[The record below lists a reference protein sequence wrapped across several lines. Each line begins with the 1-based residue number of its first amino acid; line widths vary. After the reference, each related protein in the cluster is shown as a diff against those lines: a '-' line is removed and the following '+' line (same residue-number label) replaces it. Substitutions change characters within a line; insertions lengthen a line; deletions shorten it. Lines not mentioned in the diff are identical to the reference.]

1 MNTIKFRDLPT
12 VGGFSD
18 LFNDYISDFQ
28 KVQNFY
34 ELDFHSPE
42 NFKLK
47 CETVQQEFQNREG
60 ICNILLNQ
68 NRDFGCGENT
78 FVNIS
83 RLQEENTF
91 AIVTGQQVGIV
102 GGPLYTLYKIFT
114 LLKLKDQ
121 LNDNYPEMKFVPV
134 FWLESE
140 DHDFEEV
147 NYVNIVNNENQI
159 KPIYYPRPPKSEY
172 HASVGDISFDISV
185 AAFIQEVSSAL
196 PNSEFKENIIGLLN
210 QAYSPG
216 VTFEKAFVQ
225 WINLLLPD
233 SGIIFISPNDRNI
246 KKLLSGIFQKEIV
259 EYPLTSQLVIQKSAE
274 LEKNYHAQVKPRAL
288 NLFLFYKDGRFL
300 IEPRENDFSLKG
312 TRKFF
317 TKDELMSIATETPE
331 LLSPNVVLRPICQD
345 RILPT
350 VAYVAGPSEIAY
362 FAQLKPVYKNFG
374 LTMPIIYPR
383 ASATILEDKVARI
396 LEKYELNIENIYEGY
411 ENTSER
417 VMNFVSEVKI
427 DELFNE
433 SNQRVTDLLSEM
445 KFGLGY
451 IDQTLLGALENTQ
464 LKIEAALQVLKE
476 KTHASQKHKHEV
488 ALKQVE
494 KVFNNV
500 FPNGN
505 FQERELNIINY
516 LNKYGLDF
524 HKWLMSELQFEKFEH
539 QIIEIK

>member
-1 MNTIKFRDLPT
+1 MNTIKFRDLPS

-47 CETVQQEFQNREG
+47 CETVQREFHNRES

-68 NRDFGCGENT
+68 NHDFGCGENT
-78 FVNIS
+78 FVNIN

-159 KPIYYPRPPKSEY
+159 KRIHYPRPPKSEY
-172 HASVGDISFDISV
+172 HASVGDIAFDISV
-185 AAFIQEVSSAL
+185 AAFIQEVASAL
-196 PNSEFKENIIGLLN
+196 PNSDFKEDIIGLLN

-233 SGIIFISPNDRNI
+233 SGIIFISPDDKNI
-246 KKLLSGIFQKEIV
+246 KQLLSVVFQKEIN
-259 EYPLTSQLVIQKSAE
+259 EYPRTSQLVIQKSAE
-274 LEKNYHAQVKPRAL
+274 LEKNYHAQIKPRAL
-288 NLFLFYKDGRFL
+288 NLFLFHKEGRYL

-312 TRKFF
+312 TRKYFS
-317 TKDELMSIATETPE
+317 KEELLIIARETPE

-345 RILPT
+345 TILPT
-350 VAYVAGPSEIAY
+350 VAYIAGPSEIAY

-383 ASATILEDKVARI
+383 ASVTILEDKVARI
-396 LEKYELNIENIYEGY
+396 LEKYELIIENIYEGF
-411 ENTSER
+411 ENASER

-427 DELFNE
+427 DELFSE
-433 SNQRVTDLLSEM
+433 SNQRVTDLLNEM

-451 IDQTLLGALENTQ
+451 IDQTLLGTLENTQ

-476 KTHASQKHKHEV
+476 KTNSAQKHKHEV

-524 HKWLMSELQFEKFEH
+524 HKWLMSELQFEKFGH

>member
-1 MNTIKFRDLPT
+1 MNTLEFRNLPS

-34 ELDFHSPE
+34 ELDFHSLD
-42 NFKLK
+42 NFKLR
-47 CETVQQEFQNREG
+47 CETVRQDFKHRDAVY
-60 ICNILLNQ
+60 NILLRQNQ
-68 NRDFGCGENT
+68 SFDCDQST
-78 FVNIS
+78 FVNIN

-91 AIVTGQQVGIV
+91 AIVTGQQVGIL

-114 LLKLKDQ
+114 MLKLTEQ
-121 LNDNYPEMKFVPV
+121 LNSKYSDMKFVPV

-147 NYVNIVNNENQI
+147 NHAKILNNENQLNDI
-159 KPIYYPRPPKSEY
+159 TYQVKPKSEIRG
-172 HASVGDISFDISV
+172 SVGEIAFDISV
-185 AAFIQEVSSAL
+185 AAFIQEVSSSL
-196 PNSEFKENIIGLLN
+196 PNSEFKDKIIELLAK
-210 QAYSPG
+210 AYCPG

-233 SGIIFISPNDRNI
+233 SGIIFISANDKDV
-246 KKLLSGIFQKEIV
+246 KKLLSGVFQKEIE
-259 EYPLTSQLVIQKSAE
+259 EYPRTSQLVIQKSAE
-274 LEKNYHAQVKPRAL
+274 LEKNYHAQIKPRAL
-288 NLFLFYKDGRFL
+288 NLFFFHKEGRYL

-317 TKDELMSIATETPE
+317 TKDELILIAKDTPE
-331 LLSPNVVLRPICQD
+331 LLSPNVVLRPISQD
-345 RILPT
+345 TILPT
-350 VAYVAGPSEIAY
+350 VAYIAGPSETAY

-374 LTMPIIYPR
+374 ISMPIIYPR
-383 ASATILEDKVARI
+383 ASATIVEDKVARI
-396 LEKYELNIENIYEGY
+396 LEKYELNLENIYEGY

-427 DELFNE
+427 EELFTD
-433 SNQRVTDLLSEM
+433 SNKRVIDLLNEM

-464 LKIEAALQVLKE
+464 LKIEAAIQVLKE
-476 KTHASQKHKHEV
+476 KAHAAQKHKHEV

-500 FPNGN
+500 YPNGN

>member
-1 MNTIKFRDLPT
+1 MNTIEFRDLPS

-42 NFKLK
+42 NFKLR
-47 CETVQQEFQNREG
+47 CEAVRQEFQNRES

-78 FVNIS
+78 FVNIN

-91 AIVTGQQVGIV
+91 TVVTGQQVGII

-114 LLKLKDQ
+114 LLKLTHQ

-147 NYVNIVNNENQI
+147 NHINIVNNENQI
-159 KPIYYPRPPKSEY
+159 KPIHYPRPPKSEY
-172 HASVGDISFDISV
+172 HASVGDIAFDISV
-185 AAFIQEVSSAL
+185 AAFIQEVSSTL
-196 PNSEFKENIIGLLN
+196 PNSEFKENIIGLIN

-246 KKLLSGIFQKEIV
+246 KKLLSGVFQKEIN

-274 LEKNYHAQVKPRAL
+274 LEKNYHAQIKPRAL
-288 NLFLFYKDGRFL
+288 NLFLFHKEGRYL

-317 TKDELMSIATETPE
+317 SKEEILTIACETPE

-345 RILPT
+345 SILPT
-350 VAYVAGPSEIAY
+350 AAYIAGPSEIAY
-362 FAQLKPVYKNFG
+362 FAQLKQVYKNFG

-383 ASATILEDKVARI
+383 ASATIFEDKVARI
-396 LEKYELNIENIYEGY
+396 LEKYELTIENIYEGI
-411 ENTSER
+411 EKTSDR

-427 DELFNE
+427 EELFKE
-433 SNQRVTDLLSEM
+433 SNQRVTDLLNEM
-445 KFGLGY
+445 KCGLGY

-464 LKIEAALQVLKE
+464 LKIEAAIQVLKE
-476 KTHASQKHKHEV
+476 KTHAAQKHKHEV

-516 LNKYGLDF
+516 LNKYGLEF
-524 HKWLMSELQFEKFEH
+524 HIWLKGELQFENVEH